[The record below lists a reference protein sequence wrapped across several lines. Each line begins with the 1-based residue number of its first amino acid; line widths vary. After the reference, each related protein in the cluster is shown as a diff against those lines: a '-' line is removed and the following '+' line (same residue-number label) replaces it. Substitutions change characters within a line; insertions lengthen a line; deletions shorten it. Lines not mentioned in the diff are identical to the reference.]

1 MFLCSANRKER
12 LHYDHDPPQSKSHV
26 VFVGPFRSFEE
37 QLTTDGLPF
46 FQETHLF
53 ASQEA
58 QVETDPEEEFRH
70 PSIPVELALDD
81 KPRCR
86 SLRMLIF
93 WTALWTLFLC
103 GGVHGLDDDMG
114 LEEEDGTLRADG

>member
-1 MFLCSANRKER
+1 MRVCS
-12 LHYDHDPPQSKSHV
+12 
-26 VFVGPFRSFEE
+26 FVLPIGKNGCTMTMTLPNPRAMWCLLDLFRSFEE

-70 PSIPVELALDD
+70 PSIPVELA
-81 KPRCR
+81 
-86 SLRMLIF
+86 F
-93 WTALWTLFLC
+93 
-103 GGVHGLDDDMG
+103 G
-114 LEEEDGTLRADG
+114 